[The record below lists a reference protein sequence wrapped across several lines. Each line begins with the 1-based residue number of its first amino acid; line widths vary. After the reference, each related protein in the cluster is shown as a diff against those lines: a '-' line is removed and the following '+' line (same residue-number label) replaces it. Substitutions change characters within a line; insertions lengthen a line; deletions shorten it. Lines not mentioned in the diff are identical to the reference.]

1 MTIADLFGRYLRR
14 AAPHARWNGPAH
26 TPLERLP
33 LVAIDC
39 ETTGLDPKRDRIVSF
54 AAVRIDE
61 GLRVADRPMLDLL
74 IDPGVAIPARATAIH
89 GIDRAQLAGA
99 PSFAEAFMRIAACLE
114 GSVVVG
120 HFVGF
125 DLAII
130 GREAARARLAWH
142 EPPNFDT
149 ANLAT
154 AIGHPPEHIDL
165 AELLARLGI
174 EPHGRR
180 HSAAGDAR
188 MAADLFVAPAHRLIG
203 RGQGTYGGVAAA
215 HRAPRR

>member
-14 AAPHARWNGPAH
+14 TAPHGRWSGPAH

-39 ETTGLDPKRDRIVSF
+39 ETTGLDPRRDRIVSF
-54 AAVRIDE
+54 AAIRIDE
-61 GLRVADRPMLDLL
+61 GLRVASPPALDIL
-74 IDPGVAIPARATAIH
+74 IDPGVTIPARATAIH

-99 PSFAEAFMRIAACLE
+99 PSFAQAFARIAACLE
-114 GSVVVG
+114 GAVVVG

-130 GREAARARLAWH
+130 AREAARARQPWH

-149 ANLAT
+149 ANLA
-154 AIGHPPEHIDL
+154 AALSHRYEHIDL
-165 AELLARLGI
+165 AELLGHFGI

-188 MAADLFVAPAHRLIG
+188 MAADLFVALAHRLIG
-203 RGQGTYGGVAAA
+203 QGRGTYGGVAAA
-215 HRAPRR
+215 HRAPHR

>member
-1 MTIADLFGRYLRR
+1 MTIADLFDRYLRR
-14 AAPHARWNGPAH
+14 AVPHGRWNGPTH

-54 AAVRIDE
+54 AAIRIND
-61 GLRVADRPMLDLL
+61 GLRVADQPMLDLL

-89 GIDRAQLAGA
+89 GIDHAHLAGA
-99 PSFAEAFMRIAACLE
+99 PSFAEAFTRIAACLE
-114 GSVVVG
+114 GAVVVG

-130 GREAARARLAWH
+130 GREAARARQPWR

-149 ANLAT
+149 ANLA
-154 AIGHPPEHIDL
+154 AALGYPSAHLDL
-165 AELLARLGI
+165 AELLSHLGI
-174 EPHGRR
+174 ELSG
-180 HSAAGDAR
+180 
-188 MAADLFVAPAHRLIG
+188 HR
-203 RGQGTYGGVAAA
+203 
-215 HRAPRR
+215 

>member
-14 AAPHARWNGPAH
+14 MAPRARWSGPAH

-39 ETTGLDPKRDRIVSF
+39 ETTGLDPRRDRIVSF
-54 AAVRIDE
+54 AAIRIDE
-61 GLRVADRPMLDLL
+61 GLRVAEEPALDLL
-74 IDPGVAIPARATAIH
+74 IDPGIAIPARATAIH

-99 PSFAEAFMRIAACLE
+99 PSFSEAFGRIAECLE
-114 GSVVVG
+114 GAVAVG

-130 GREAARARLAWH
+130 GREAARARRPWH
-142 EPPNFDT
+142 DPPSFDT
-149 ANLAT
+149 ANLA
-154 AIGHPPEHIDL
+154 AAVGHPAQHIDL
-165 AELLARLGI
+165 AELLGHLGI
-174 EPHGRR
+174 EPRGRR

-188 MAADLFVAPAHRLIG
+188 MAADLFVALAHRLIG
-203 RGQGTYGGVAAA
+203 LGRGTYGGVVAS

>member
-14 AAPHARWNGPAH
+14 SAPHGRWSGPAH

-39 ETTGLDPKRDRIVSF
+39 ETTGLDPRRDRIVSF
-54 AAVRIDE
+54 AAIRIDE
-61 GLRVADRPMLDLL
+61 GLRVADKPVLDLL
-74 IDPGVAIPARATAIH
+74 IDPGVAIPTRATAIH
-89 GIDRAQLAGA
+89 GIDRAHLVGA
-99 PSFAEAFMRIAACLE
+99 PSFAEAFGRIAASFE

-130 GREAARARLAWH
+130 GREAARARLPWH

-149 ANLAT
+149 ANLA
-154 AIGHPPEHIDL
+154 AALGHPSAHLDL
-165 AELLARLGI
+165 AELLGHLGL
-174 EPHGRR
+174 EPGGHR

-188 MAADLFVAPAHRLIG
+188 MAAELFVALAHRLIG
-203 RGQGTYGGVAAA
+203 RGHGTYGGVAAT

>member
-1 MTIADLFGRYLRR
+1 MTFADLFGRYLRR
-14 AAPHARWNGPAH
+14 AAPRGRWNGPAH

-39 ETTGLDPKRDRIVSF
+39 ETTGLDPRRDRIVSF
-54 AAVRIDE
+54 AAIRIDE
-61 GLRVADRPMLDLL
+61 GLRVAARPALDLL

-89 GIDRAQLAGA
+89 GIDRAHLAGA
-99 PSFAEAFMRIAACLE
+99 PSFAEAFGDIAACLE
-114 GSVVVG
+114 GSVAVG
-120 HFVGF
+120 HFIGF

-130 GREAARARLAWH
+130 GREAARAGVRWH

-149 ANLAT
+149 ANLA
-154 AIGHPPEHIDL
+154 AALGHPSAHVDL
-165 AELLARLGI
+165 AELLGHLGI
-174 EPHGRR
+174 EPGGHR

-188 MAADLFVAPAHRLIG
+188 MAADLFVALAHRLIG
-203 RGQGTYGGVAAA
+203 RGHGTYGGVAAF